1 MIDFVSI
8 ASLILAKPFEPFA
21 LTLVTNER
29 LKIPTKEHISLP
41 PLDEANRRPN
51 VIVVYNVTS
60 SLPRFLSLESIIS
73 IDHDHP

>member
-8 ASLILAKPFEPFA
+8 AALIKAKPFEPFA

-29 LKIPTKEHISLP
+29 LKIPTAQHISLP

-51 VIVVYNVTS
+51 VVVVYSATS
-60 SLPRFLSLESIIS
+60 GLPRFLRLESIIS
-73 IDHDHP
+73 IDHEP